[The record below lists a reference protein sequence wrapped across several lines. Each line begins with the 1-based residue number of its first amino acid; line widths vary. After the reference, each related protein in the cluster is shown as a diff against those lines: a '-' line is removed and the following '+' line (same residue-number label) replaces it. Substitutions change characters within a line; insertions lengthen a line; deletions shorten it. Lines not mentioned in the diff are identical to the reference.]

1 MESCLSCKFTLN
13 KDGGSLSCQRY
24 PSQLR
29 VARSGWCGEWTRDVS
44 YTIPA
49 QRTKERVAKV
59 KAAHAPT
66 ADLLSGEQP

>member
-29 VARSGWCGEWTRDVS
+29 VARSGWCGEWTKDAS

-59 KAAHAPT
+59 KPVQVEIE
-66 ADLLSGEQP
+66 DLLLGTKP